1 MVAEE
6 LDAAFLT
13 SALTESQ
20 LAELRASGTEIT
32 FALGDELWREG
43 EPADHLWILLEGQ
56 FELIRNNGSEVVVL
70 ATMTNPGQWAGGL
83 SAWSDSNA
91 AGYRATGRAA
101 SAGRFFK
108 VPSEDLGRL
117 VGEWFPFGKHMIVG
131 MYQTVRG
138 LEATARQRES
148 LVALGTLAAGLAHE
162 INNPAAASLRAVD
175 GLRATCDAMLTSLV
189 TLAELSM
196 TAAQFVRLD
205 ELRGQID
212 TKTAQRAGVVEL
224 MDREDAITAWLEEHE
239 VERAWEFAPVL
250 ATAGVDVGWMEQV
263 DAAVGRTALGAALL
277 WASTTVTAVSLLDE
291 LTDTTTR
298 ISNLVDAAKSYSQM
312 DRASLQH
319 IDVRD
324 GLEST
329 LLMLTGKLSD
339 VRVVRQFGGDVPS
352 IDAYAGEL
360 NQVWTNLI
368 DNAIDAM
375 DGHGVL
381 TISTTRDGD
390 AVVVE
395 INDSGPGIPAEVFER
410 VFEPFFTTKDVGKG
424 TGLGLDISRRIVVD
438 RHRGD
443 ISFDTT
449 PGSTTARVRLPI
461 SR

>member
-1 MVAEE
+1 
-6 LDAAFLT
+6 
-13 SALTESQ
+13 
-20 LAELRASGTEIT
+20 
-32 FALGDELWREG
+32 
-43 EPADHLWILLEGQ
+43 
-56 FELIRNNGSEVVVL
+56 
-70 ATMTNPGQWAGGL
+70 
-83 SAWSDSNA
+83 
-91 AGYRATGRAA
+91 
-101 SAGRFFK
+101 
-108 VPSEDLGRL
+108 
-117 VGEWFPFGKHMIVG
+117 
-131 MYQTVRG
+131 
-138 LEATARQRES
+138 
-148 LVALGTLAAGLAHE
+148 
-162 INNPAAASLRAVD
+162 
-175 GLRATCDAMLTSLV
+175 MLTSLL
-189 TLAELSM
+189 TLAELSI

-239 VERAWEFAPVL
+239 VQRAWEFAPVL
-250 ATAGVDVGWMEQV
+250 ATTGVDVRWMEQV
-263 DAAVGRTALGAALL
+263 DAAVGRTALGPALQ
-277 WASTTVTAVSLLDE
+277 WASTTVTAASLLDE

-375 DGHGVL
+375 DGQGVL

-395 INDSGPGIPAEVFER
+395 INDSGPGIPADVFER

-438 RHRGD
+438 RHHGD
-443 ISFDTT
+443 ISFDTA